1 MDDFSIRVV
10 KEWRLAELE
19 LTVAQFDIAIG
30 DVVSNGTIE
39 EKQDYI
45 NIILRTAGKSIV
57 TMREIVCLSKN
68 GFPDGAL
75 SLARNIYEQMIIIM
89 FFIIKANDPDIDS
102 FVSDYFLNSE
112 IERLKKHKYELE
124 IRDESDQ
131 INSEQKE
138 IDALKTKATRK
149 VSGNY
154 WWSGFGSFSNL
165 SDYVIKNANPIITK
179 LLQLMH
185 SGYNRACVALHAN
198 CLGNA
203 LRLGT
208 ESGFTGVNTLPRLT
222 GHELPLWLATSS
234 FITIVGEACSAL
246 EIDDTFNKS
255 LNDLAIFYVRKMHIE
270 TADDH

>member
-89 FFIIKANDPDIDS
+89 FFITPLWNGRTNAFYTKLGYHEVKRDKE
-102 FVSDYFLNSE
+102 FVY
-112 IERLKKHKYELE
+112 Y
-124 IRDESDQ
+124 
-131 INSEQKE
+131 QKE
-138 IDALKTKATRK
+138 LD
-149 VSGNY
+149 
-154 WWSGFGSFSNL
+154 
-165 SDYVIKNANPIITK
+165 
-179 LLQLMH
+179 
-185 SGYNRACVALHAN
+185 
-198 CLGNA
+198 
-203 LRLGT
+203 
-208 ESGFTGVNTLPRLT
+208 
-222 GHELPLWLATSS
+222 
-234 FITIVGEACSAL
+234 
-246 EIDDTFNKS
+246 
-255 LNDLAIFYVRKMHIE
+255 
-270 TADDH
+270 